1 MKKDAE
7 VFLKKYCIHSLS
19 DLTKCILKYHTKLDP
34 ELIYNAAEL
43 LNPNKDN
50 NSAYFTDMIICN
62 EIFKKFPKFNDKNHI
77 KILEPSVGAGVFL
90 SFIAEHFKNKKIVEI
105 WINDI
110 DMVQSNLAKLIFNN
124 FYAKKYP
131 NVIINTLNHDY
142 LELEIKNK
150 QFDLIIG
157 NPPYQKLKSNNK
169 KIAKYKNITKITK
182 STNLFVY
189 FFKKALN
196 DAKVVSLIVPK
207 SLLNAP
213 EYVELRNILNQYQ
226 IESII
231 DFGEKGFDGV
241 KIETINLVVDTQKK
255 PEITYVKSIT
265 NKIELNQK
273 QLYIT
278 DDKFPTWLIY
288 RNNFFDEYSETLQLG
303 IFSVFRD
310 RQISSKNC
318 KTTGTIR
325 VLRSRNI
332 ETNNVIAIPKYDLFL
347 DCVNKLYVAKYLNKE
362 NIICLPNLSY
372 KPRACFLPK
381 NCIADGSVALLET
394 KVQLSK
400 EDLTIFETNDF
411 RNYYHIARNYATRS
425 LNIDSNSIYY
435 FGVKK
440 KNEIFKWWRNN
451 FFYKSTWLWCKENW
465 KCKMDRSKM
474 HSGCIMYN
482 CWLYIWVLSSK

>member
-1 MKKDAE
+1 
-7 VFLKKYCIHSLS
+7 
-19 DLTKCILKYHTKLDP
+19 
-34 ELIYNAAEL
+34 
-43 LNPNKDN
+43 
-50 NSAYFTDMIICN
+50 
-62 EIFKKFPKFNDKNHI
+62 
-77 KILEPSVGAGVFL
+77 
-90 SFIAEHFKNKKIVEI
+90 
-105 WINDI
+105 
-110 DMVQSNLAKLIFNN
+110 MVQSNLAKLIFNN

-278 DDKFPTWLIY
+278 DDKFPT
-288 RNNFFDEYSETLQLG
+288 
-303 IFSVFRD
+303 
-310 RQISSKNC
+310 
-318 KTTGTIR
+318 
-325 VLRSRNI
+325 
-332 ETNNVIAIPKYDLFL
+332 
-347 DCVNKLYVAKYLNKE
+347 
-362 NIICLPNLSY
+362 
-372 KPRACFLPK
+372 
-381 NCIADGSVALLET
+381 
-394 KVQLSK
+394 
-400 EDLTIFETNDF
+400 
-411 RNYYHIARNYATRS
+411 
-425 LNIDSNSIYY
+425 
-435 FGVKK
+435 
-440 KNEIFKWWRNN
+440 
-451 FFYKSTWLWCKENW
+451 
-465 KCKMDRSKM
+465 
-474 HSGCIMYN
+474 
-482 CWLYIWVLSSK
+482 